1 MDTTSVE
8 ARRFMRGEVMR
19 RSSPRRDA
27 QRDHVMKMIFSKP
40 GFAGLI
46 AKHLKVT
53 HQNVASWNKVPP
65 HHVLDIAP
73 LIEMTP
79 EEIRPD
85 VFGKRKRRS

>member
-1 MDTTSVE
+1 MSSTAVE
-8 ARRFMRGEVMR
+8 AARFMRGEIMR
-19 RSSPRRDA
+19 RSSERRDS

-40 GFAGLI
+40 GFASVI
-46 AKHLKVT
+46 ARHLNVS
-53 HQNVASWNKVPP
+53 HQNVAAWNKVPA

-85 VFGKRKRRS
+85 IFGKRRRK